1 MGWIIQ
7 VGKVGKKG
15 NTTGFGPAMNAVVI
29 TAQYTI
35 TTNSR
40 HTLAHFGFTPNAD
53 KTTVEGAGSN
63 PARQEI
69 WRNVLSTL
77 VGT

>member
-7 VGKVGKKG
+7 TGRLGKTG
-15 NTTGFGPAMNAVVI
+15 NNAGFGPTMNAVVI
-29 TAQYTI
+29 TSQSI